1 MWKECRKQF
10 SCYRQAPQDS
20 LVFKRKC
27 LREALYKYKEGE
39 DKKVGLVVFK
49 MHKMDRE
56 QILPKSIE
64 ATW

>member
-1 MWKECRKQF
+1 MSETVQLLPPGATRLTGFQKEMFTRSSVQ
-10 SCYRQAPQDS
+10 
-20 LVFKRKC
+20 VF
-27 LREALYKYKEGE
+27 KEGE